1 MYRSAG
7 IPDGVLWKLQRQFST
22 HVHMAP
28 HAVDQIRAFHPV
40 DSIGRGSFV
49 EFPVMV
55 SAAVLALAIGG
66 PLQLYPACRERLNPE
81 LQVLLDVYPRV
92 LRDLADAAERETE

>member
-1 MYRSAG
+1 
-7 IPDGVLWKLQRQFST
+7 
-22 HVHMAP
+22 
-28 HAVDQIRAFHPV
+28 
-40 DSIGRGSFV
+40 
-49 EFPVMV
+49 MV

-66 PLQLYPACRERLNPE
+66 LLQLYPACRERLNPE